1 MNYAIEQTI
10 YMLYIFR
17 DVEKRKNKRN
27 IKKYASFFYPCLMVT
42 YVQLDS
48 VAMLIVRTYESR
60 THAQI
65 QITIFITMC
74 KNDLYIYIFYCIK
87 ITV

>member
-60 THAQI
+60 THAQT

-74 KNDLYIYIFYCIK
+74 KNDLYIYSI
-87 ITV
+87 V